1 MSLFLCTS
9 LQKKNDSAVRLST
22 ENLRIYDEEQDTK
35 NTKKELLKD
44 FVNVSIVE
52 DKDIDMRD
60 AQKAQGNVY
69 IYILFIG
76 SLPCFHY
83 IGYLFTT

>member
-1 MSLFLCTS
+1 M
-9 LQKKNDSAVRLST
+9 QKKNDSAVRLST

-60 AQKAQGNVY
+60 APKVQGNVY

-83 IGYLFTT
+83 IG

>member
-1 MSLFLCTS
+1 M
-9 LQKKNDSAVRLST
+9 LST

-44 FVNVSIVE
+44 FVTVSIVE

-60 AQKAQGNVY
+60 APKAQGNVY

-83 IGYLFTT
+83 IG